1 MLTKADVYVV
11 FDDYSSDELIGEWR
25 VDFSI
30 KSGLGSQQSLTDYLT
45 KNYAKKGK
53 KVQFVSIFPAEK
65 VVGL

>member
-1 MLTKADVYVV
+1 MLTRVDAYVV
-11 FDDYSSDELIGEWR
+11 FDDFSTAELIGEWR

-65 VVGL
+65 VAG